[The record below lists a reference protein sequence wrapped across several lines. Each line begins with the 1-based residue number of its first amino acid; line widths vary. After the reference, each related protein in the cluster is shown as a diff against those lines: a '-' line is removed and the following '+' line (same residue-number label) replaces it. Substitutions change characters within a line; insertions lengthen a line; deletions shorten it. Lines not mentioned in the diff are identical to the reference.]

1 MTEQTTF
8 IEAEVVSSGKVKQAR
23 GAGRAIA
30 QVAPQKTE
38 VAAAPVSETGVI
50 MAMIERMSTDPTISI
65 ERVEQAFAF
74 YEKVQAS
81 TARRAFD
88 AAMAA
93 AKAEI
98 PVIKKKRTVSHPTRG
113 GDQKSYVHE
122 DLGGIAEIVD
132 PILAKHGLSY
142 RYRTSSNVNEPV
154 VVTCIVS
161 HVQGYFEET
170 TLSAGRDESG
180 NKNAIQA
187 IGSSITYLQ
196 RYTLKA
202 ALGLAAAKDDDA
214 KTAEATVDEL
224 ATLNDEQ
231 ISRVETLLAETN
243 SNRSTFLKIAQAE
256 TVGDILAKDFDGLVK
271 ILLAKKGNA
280 Q

>member
-1 MTEQTTF
+1 MD
-8 IEAEVVSSGKVKQAR
+8 AVVEPMDTPKKPK
-23 GAGRAIA
+23 AGTAVAKAAPVRAP
-30 QVAPQKTE
+30 V
-38 VAAAPVSETGVI
+38 AAPVSEAGAV

-81 TARRAFD
+81 QARKAFD

-98 PVIKKKRTVSHPTRG
+98 PVIIKKRTVKYGAPGKETTY
-113 GDQKSYVHE
+113 QHE

-132 PILAKHGLSY
+132 PILAKFGLSY
-142 RYRTSSNVNEPV
+142 RYRTSSKLNQPV
-154 VVTCIVS
+154 SVTCIIA
-161 HVQGYFEET
+161 HEAGYFEET
-170 TLSAGRDESG
+170 TLTAGRDDSG
-180 NKNAIQA
+180 GKNAIQA
-187 IGSSITYLQ
+187 IGSSVTYLQ

-214 KTAEATVDEL
+214 KTAEATPDEL
-224 ATLNDEQ
+224 ATLTPAQ
-231 ISRVETLLAETN
+231 IAKFESLLKETG
-243 SNRSTFLKIAQAE
+243 SNRAAFLKIAQAE
-256 TVGDILAKDFDGLVK
+256 SVQDILAKDFGGLTKV
-271 ILLAKKGNA
+271 LLAKKGNA